1 MEFIKK
7 NLGLIIIV
15 SAIIAVVIYV
25 MRNKK
30 TESSFMVTGCQP
42 GEEPNP
48 TTGQCGDSWSWDQM
62 PAVSYETY
70 MLMPEM

>member
-1 MEFIKK
+1 MEFINK

-15 SAIIAVVIYV
+15 AIIAVVIYV

-62 PAVSYETY
+62 PSDSYEAY
-70 MLMPEM
+70 MLLPE

>member
-1 MEFIKK
+1 MEFINK

-15 SAIIAVVIYV
+15 AIIAVVIYV

-62 PAVSYETY
+62 PADSYETY
-70 MLMPEM
+70 MLLPE

>member
-15 SAIIAVVIYV
+15 AAIIAVVIYV

-62 PAVSYETY
+62 PADSYEAY
-70 MLMPEM
+70 MLLPE

>member
-1 MEFIKK
+1 MEFINK

-15 SAIIAVVIYV
+15 AIIAVVIYV

-62 PAVSYETY
+62 PAD
-70 MLMPEM
+70 